1 MGSQA
6 LIAQIK
12 NIYNEDSDQIAGLN
26 SLMSAVAAND
36 ISGVR
41 FFSKAGGSLINQ
53 KNIGGATALHI
64 AAREKNL
71 EIAQMLIDNGADVNV
86 ADNEGWTPLMRAA
99 MAGSSDVVELLL
111 NKNSDATA
119 LNSVGESVIV
129 HATLSNC
136 NDCLDLM
143 FEKFNFIKAM
153 DDSSLR
159 LQLQDAFTIARN
171 HENEEI
177 QTTLE
182 KYLDQVVKL
191 ANLVKP
197 QLVTEDLG
205 EKDISI
211 VEDNKLNLVTKN
223 KGNSKFEE
231 KNLSADNNR
240 IKGKFKF
247 NGDSSGISSNESEE
261 DAVYIIDNNKTSKS
275 KSGIANKKNKF
286 VLVVGASKSDPKT
299 SDVATKSFK
308 PNDSNAVFLKNTK
321 VDDTSITDILKSKKF
336 KFSQGPKSAEV
347 VKNNFKI
354 EGTKSEET
362 KSPKTKPENKSE
374 EIAPI
379 PPIVNSF
386 KLLKGPI
393 GKKDE
398 VIKDE
403 QQKKEQGEDLT
414 NKPKAMPAFIFKKEA
429 DMSSYGSMPSI
440 PEKITA
446 KKESTEPNKTDSK
459 ISKGKN
465 PAFKISDDAK
475 DIIIERK
482 SFKLNKGEAAKS
494 KSDSKDFKF
503 SQGPAAKDKT
513 E

>member
-1 MGSQA
+1 MFFACASVSAILVGSQA

-71 EIAQMLIDNGADVNV
+71 DITQMLIDNGADVNV
-86 ADNEGWTPLMRAA
+86 ADNEGWTPLMRAT
-99 MAGSSDVVELLL
+99 MAGSSDIVELLL
-111 NKNSDATA
+111 NKNADATA
-119 LNSVGESVIV
+119 LNSVGESVII
-129 HATLSNC
+129 HATISNC
-136 NDCLDLM
+136 NECLDLM

-159 LQLQDAFTIARN
+159 SQLQDAFTIARN

-177 QTTLE
+177 QATLE

-191 ANLVKP
+191 SNLVKP
-197 QLVTEDLG
+197 QLIVEDIG

-211 VEDNKLNLVTKN
+211 IEDNKLNLVTKN

-231 KNLSADNNR
+231 KNLSADNNH

-247 NGDSSGISSNESEE
+247 TGDASGIASSQAE
-261 DAVYIIDNNKTSKS
+261 DDTVYIIDNNKPLKS
-275 KSGIANKKNKF
+275 KSGITDKRNKF
-286 VLVVGASKSDPKT
+286 VLIVGASKSDPKAT
-299 SDVATKSFK
+299 TDVITKTFK
-308 PNDSNAVFLKNTK
+308 PSDSNAVFLKNSK
-321 VDDTSITDILKSKKF
+321 VDDTSITDILKSRKF
-336 KFSQGPKSAEV
+336 RFSQGPKSTEV

-354 EGTKSEET
+354 EGAKSEE
-362 KSPKTKPENKSE
+362 PKALKTQPENKSE
-374 EIAPI
+374 ETAPI

-386 KLLKGPI
+386 KLLKGPV
-393 GKKDE
+393 GK
-398 VIKDE
+398 KDE
-403 QQKKEQGEDLT
+403 QQKTDQGEDIT
-414 NKPKAMPAFIFKKEA
+414 NNSKAVPAFIFKKESEI
-429 DMSSYGSMPSI
+429 SSYGSMPLV

-446 KKESTEPNKTDSK
+446 KKESAEINKADFK
-459 ISKGKN
+459 LSKGKT

-475 DIIIERK
+475 DIIIEKK
-482 SFKLNKGEAAKS
+482 SFKLKKGEATKS
-494 KSDSKDFKF
+494 ESDNSND
-503 SQGPAAKDKT
+503 
-513 E
+513 EMH